1 MSDVFISYSRTDT
14 EFVQR
19 IASSLEEN
27 GKSAWVDTV
36 GISDAEVFP
45 RAIRSAI
52 EESDA
57 FLFVITP
64 ASVASGYCE
73 QEVTYASSL
82 AKRIVPVLRDAVPDG
97 DLPEEIRTR
106 NWIPFSPGDDY
117 DASVGR
123 VVQALDTD
131 LEARKYHTRLLV
143 KAIEWENEGHARGLL
158 LRGAQLKAAEAWLGR
173 AGTET
178 DADLTPTA
186 GQRSYVLASQ
196 RAAARQSRIVV
207 GASVTVAVIALGLGV
222 VALLS
227 RNQAV
232 TSANSSR
239 ALALATESQNELTV
253 DPEVSVALAR
263 EAVALTPI
271 PQALS
276 ALRQAM
282 DESAVRV
289 ALPSVPSEQCGFN
302 SGPSIAYS
310 PDGRRLAESLC
321 NGDLVVMDGTTGRV
335 LLRRHVADQASAV
348 AYQPNGQLLAVGTAA
363 GVDLVDPTTGLL
375 RRQLI
380 GHGEPNALAF
390 NPAGT
395 RLAATTDLGTTEW
408 DLSTSTPVFSRSDPD
423 EDRTLAFTSNGGL
436 LIVGTG
442 HEYTEVLRTNT
453 GAIDRLLVPP
463 DSPTPQ
469 EVVDPIA
476 LEGSTLVV
484 GTGVTGLTDE
494 DGIAYRWNTNNWS
507 VEGTWA
513 TVNGFSFAD
522 LALSPDG
529 QRLAFG
535 LDDGTGGIWGFPT
548 LSGHG
553 SAQELSILEGQ
564 TAAVNSIAFSPDGRY
579 VVDADDDGTAR
590 IYNGGDPWETS
601 MSALPEFCGSVYADP
616 FNQYGWQ
623 PHRLV
628 TILESGVDTLVQ
640 TWALPSGRLLP
651 GSLLLSSEGPNT
663 CASLSPDG
671 RMVAVWDDQAA
682 WDDQATTTSVKVLDV
697 PSGRVV
703 RTLSAAPVDGVT
715 FSNDDRFLVVNDG
728 HGGLHTIVLSD
739 GRTTVSHGWPTPC
752 ASATGENDPSDV
764 VISDNDRVEAV
775 SNFCGVVRVGY
786 TGSGP
791 FETFDPDDKVG
802 SIALNPAGTEL
813 ALDEFES
820 SATVVNVATDK
831 PALEL
836 LGHALQVTGVAFS
849 PVGNLVATTSFD
861 NTMRIW
867 NASTG
872 QLLRTDHDD
881 SFTGAPMFSPD
892 GRSVI
897 ELDNDNYLRVWS
909 ACPDCDDP
917 SGLLAASRSSVVTLT
932 PTERA
937 EVSAGA

>member
-1 MSDVFISYSRTDT
+1 M
-14 EFVQR
+14 
-19 IASSLEEN
+19 
-27 GKSAWVDTV
+27 
-36 GISDAEVFP
+36 
-45 RAIRSAI
+45 
-52 EESDA
+52 
-57 FLFVITP
+57 
-64 ASVASGYCE
+64 
-73 QEVTYASSL
+73 
-82 AKRIVPVLRDAVPDG
+82 
-97 DLPEEIRTR
+97 
-106 NWIPFSPGDDY
+106 
-117 DASVGR
+117 
-123 VVQALDTD
+123 
-131 LEARKYHTRLLV
+131 
-143 KAIEWENEGHARGLL
+143 
-158 LRGAQLKAAEAWLGR
+158 
-173 AGTET
+173 
-178 DADLTPTA
+178 
-186 GQRSYVLASQ
+186 
-196 RAAARQSRIVV
+196 
-207 GASVTVAVIALGLGV
+207 
-222 VALLS
+222 
-227 RNQAV
+227 
-232 TSANSSR
+232 
-239 ALALATESQNELTV
+239 
-253 DPEVSVALAR
+253 
-263 EAVALTPI
+263 
-271 PQALS
+271 
-276 ALRQAM
+276 
-282 DESAVRV
+282 
-289 ALPSVPSEQCGFN
+289 
-302 SGPSIAYS
+302 
-310 PDGRRLAESLC
+310 
-321 NGDLVVMDGTTGRV
+321 
-335 LLRRHVADQASAV
+335 
-348 AYQPNGQLLAVGTAA
+348 
-363 GVDLVDPTTGLL
+363 
-375 RRQLI
+375 
-380 GHGEPNALAF
+380 
-390 NPAGT
+390 
-395 RLAATTDLGTTEW
+395 
-408 DLSTSTPVFSRSDPD
+408 
-423 EDRTLAFTSNGGL
+423 

-442 HEYTEVLRTNT
+442 HEYTEVLHTQT
-453 GAIDRLLVPP
+453 GTIDRLLVPP

-476 LEGSTLVV
+476 LEGTTLVV

-494 DGIAYRWNTNNWS
+494 DGVVYRWNTNNWS

-564 TAAVNSIAFSPDGRY
+564 TAAVNTIAFSPDGRN

-590 IYNGGDPWETS
+590 IYGAEDPWEPS
-601 MSALPEFCGSVYADP
+601 VLAVPEFCGSVYADP

-628 TILESGVDTLVQ
+628 AIVESGGVDTVAQ

-651 GSLLLSSEGPNT
+651 GSLLLSSHGPST

-671 RMVAVWDDQAA
+671 RLVAVWDDQGA
-682 WDDQATTTSVKVLDV
+682 WDDRATTTGVKVLDV
-697 PSGRVV
+697 SSGHVV
-703 RTLSAAPVDGVT
+703 RTLPAMAVDGVT
-715 FSNDDRFLVVNDG
+715 FSNDGRLLVVNDG

-739 GRTTVSHGWPTPC
+739 GRTSVSHGWPAPC

-775 SNFCGVVRVGY
+775 SNFCGVVRVGH

-791 FETFDPDDKVG
+791 FETFDPNDKVG

-820 SATVVNVATDK
+820 SVTVVNVATDK

-867 NASTG
+867 DASTG

-892 GRSVI
+892 SRLVI

-909 ACPDCDDP
+909 ACPDCYDP
-917 SGLLAASRSSVVTLT
+917 PGLLASSRSSVVALT